1 MNYFSFKILVSC
13 FLITFTF
20 SSPIQN
26 NEAKISQMENEI
38 QSLKLNLSK
47 VVMDFDD
54 KYEYLKNDIDAKFE
68 IKVKQIFSF
77 FIN

>member
-1 MNYFSFKILVSC
+1 MNYYSFKILVSC
-13 FLITFTF
+13 FLITSTF

-68 IKVKQIFSF
+68 IKVKQIFSL
-77 FIN
+77 INN